1 MADWKTKP
9 SQENETK
16 YRDYAIDNTP
26 LDFANYTEQSD
37 PDLHTIYKETRKREL
52 YIYPLNNLIKNTNKP
67 NLYFSPN
74 VVKIGFIDPLEVKK
88 TIAYEVSD
96 FNLELDAR
104 NATNIQDNS
113 VEYTMVDAKTIIFQ
127 DESLYGKFNIHVVSI
142 GEPANENNL
151 DELYIINFYTERYA
165 PKSIKVTKETVLVR
179 VQDFKVRGS
188 NPIIVR
194 IQKQLPED
202 TKVKAITIKFPRQA
216 LFGNIKLIGKV
227 NGVEGYPRLFI
238 ENDKVMLPMLSM
250 PIETEP
256 KVRILQQWMSSQVLA
271 WEKAKLFFNEK
282 SALDL
287 IKIDGGGTE
296 TRKKVYTDA
305 RVSQLIIKK
314 AKTRSGWQNPPEPP
328 EWPTGD
334 DIEVN
339 DSSYTAVAD
348 WVDRTDWF
356 NRMWVTTTN
365 NYGVVQLEF
374 KYLPK
379 IDSLQRIL
387 LDMLNYT
394 YNYRTNFKYAE
405 YYTEKDDKPYVGEP
419 KNAVA
424 KLRVEKF
431 VGQKPEVVITNIFE
445 DWKFENPKL
454 VNHPSVKIFKQI
466 VMMLSEYIFSDLSIN
481 TGLNDDYKVLLP
493 YYFELI
499 SEPILEDGEY
509 KFKDVEVKLKSEYF
523 NFGVGNIKLKNKDIS
538 QNKLLKLNDNQ
549 FNWLP
554 LVNNLQAND
563 IPSLLPKDIK
573 LSDGNY
579 GKNFVNCIVEEQKLN
594 KIMSVY
600 GNGLEEL
607 LSNFEWVKEIN
618 KFNATNKC
626 RFILENEVEKFK
638 CLEISAIFGN
648 GQYDFEIETTYEL
661 INIQQVNL
669 FNEKSSS
676 YSLIEI

>member
-37 PDLHTIYKETRKREL
+37 PDLHTIYNETRKREL

-127 DESLYGKFNIHVVSI
+127 DESLYGKFNLHVVSI

-151 DELYIINFYTERYA
+151 DELYIINSYTERYA

-216 LFGNIKLIGKV
+216 LFGNIKLIGEV
-227 NGVEGYPRLFI
+227 NGVAGYPRLFI

-287 IKIDGGGTE
+287 ITVGGGTE
-296 TRKKVYTDA
+296 SRKKVFIDA
-305 RVSQLIIKK
+305 RVTSMHITRNTQKYQSVPVGCLPVDLLKENIILNETITLPGAIGGLKPSCLD
-314 AKTRSGWQNPPEPP
+314 AT
-328 EWPTGD
+328 
-334 DIEVN
+334 
-339 DSSYTAVAD
+339 SYNLTKNY
-348 WVDRTDWF
+348 DR
-356 NRMWVTTTN
+356 VE
-365 NYGVVQLEF
+365 LEF
-374 KYLPK
+374 KEIFK
-379 IDSLQRIL
+379 IDSLQKVL
-387 LDMLNYT
+387 LDMLDYT
-394 YNYRTNFKYAE
+394 YNYRTNFKYAT
-405 YYTEKDDKPYVGEP
+405 YDKNNTPLDDI
-419 KNAVA
+419 A
-424 KLRVEKF
+424 KLKENKF
-431 VGQKPEVVITNIFE
+431 VGQKPEVVITNLFE

-454 VNHPSVKIFKQI
+454 IKHPSVQIFKQI
-466 VMMLSEYIFSDLSIN
+466 IMMLSEYILSELSIN
-481 TGLNDDYKVLLP
+481 IGLNDDYKLLLP

-499 SEPILEDGEY
+499 SVPLLDDGYY
-509 KFKDVEVKLKSEYF
+509 KFKDVEVVLKSEYF
-523 NFGVGNIKLKNKDIS
+523 NFDNNNIQLVNNDIS
-538 QNKLLKLNDNQ
+538 QNQLFKLNSNQ

-554 LVNNLQAND
+554 LINNLEPND

-573 LSDGNY
+573 LADGNY
-579 GKNFVNCIVEEQKLN
+579 GKNFVNCIVEKTQLS
-594 KIMSVY
+594 SVINIY
-600 GNGLEEL
+600 GKGLEAL
-607 LSNFEWVKEIN
+607 LSNFRWFKEIN
-618 KFNATNKC
+618 KLDITKQCKFL
-626 RFILENEVEKFK
+626 LEKEISNFK
-638 CLEISAIFGN
+638 RLELSAIFGQ
-648 GQYDFEIETTYEL
+648 GQYNFKFETNNGYVEIM
-661 INIQQVNL
+661 NIYL
-669 FNEKSSS
+669 FNNKSDS
-676 YSLIEI
+676 YINLEI

>member
-37 PDLHTIYKETRKREL
+37 PDLHTIYNKTRKREL

-127 DESLYGKFNIHVVSI
+127 DESLYGKFNLHVVSI

-151 DELYIINFYTERYA
+151 DELYIINSYTERYA

-216 LFGNIKLIGKV
+216 LFGNIKLIGEV

-287 IKIDGGGTE
+287 ITVGGGTE
-296 TRKKVYTDA
+296 SRKKVFIDA
-305 RVSQLIIKK
+305 RVTSMHITRNTQKYQSVPVGCLPVDLLKENIILNETITLPG
-314 AKTRSGWQNPPEPP
+314 AIGGLEP
-328 EWPTGD
+328 
-334 DIEVN
+334 N
-339 DSSYTAVAD
+339 CLDSTSYNLTK
-348 WVDRTDWF
+348 
-356 NRMWVTTTN
+356 
-365 NYGVVQLEF
+365 NYDVVELEF
-374 KYLPK
+374 KEIFR

-387 LDMLNYT
+387 LDMLDYT
-394 YNYRTNFKYAE
+394 YNYRTNFKYAT
-405 YYTEKDDKPYVGEP
+405 YNPDNTPLNDI
-419 KNAVA
+419 A
-424 KLRVEKF
+424 KLRENKF
-431 VGQKPEVVITNIFE
+431 MGQKAETVITNLFE

-454 VNHPSVKIFKQI
+454 LKHPSVQIFKQI
-466 VMMLSEYIFSDLSIN
+466 IMMLSEYILSELSIN
-481 TGLNDDYKVLLP
+481 MGLNDDYKLLLP

-499 SEPILEDGEY
+499 SVPVKEDGYY
-509 KFKDVEVKLKSEYF
+509 KFKDVEVILKSEYF
-523 NFGVGNIKLKNKDIS
+523 NFENNEIKFISKDIS
-538 QNKLLKLNDNQ
+538 QNQLFKLNDNQ
-549 FNWLP
+549 YNWLP
-554 LVNNLQAND
+554 LVNSLEPND

-573 LSDGNY
+573 LADGNY
-579 GKNFVNCIVEEQKLN
+579 GKNLTRLVINKSNLN
-594 KIMSVY
+594 NVMNLY
-600 GNGLEEL
+600 GKDLEDL
-607 LSNFEWVKEIN
+607 LSNLEWNELIN
-618 KFNATNKC
+618 SIDNTNTCK
-626 RFILENEVEKFK
+626 FILKSELKNFK
-638 CLEISAIFGN
+638 RLEISSIFGVGKYN
-648 GQYDFEIETTYEL
+648 FEIITSGN
-661 INIQQVNL
+661 NIIKFNDVNL
-669 FNEKSSS
+669 FNNKLSS